1 MSTVQT
7 GPDRPPGSRPAPKWT
22 KLVDSW
28 LDDLAERYGL
38 GGGSR
43 NLLCRLVRC
52 LADAGWEYE
61 PRTIPARS
69 RRQLWERYLGY
80 DGHRYLDGLIAA
92 GLVAEHPGLGIE
104 VLRWG
109 ELVADTDKEKAD
121 RRKRAVADLR
131 GGSRRKAD
139 YIRAIYAASPLHDLP
154 GADIDRTNADIDRT
168 NADIDRTNADI
179 DRTRPAKTAP
189 ISLDHLDPLD
199 PAPPSDGADP
209 VRFDTAG
216 GEGNQKPGTDRR
228 HRIEALAEAS
238 QPATLE
244 ARRFHAQVL
253 DLLADLKVEEKARV
267 DKFIPNQPIRFRDSI
282 RAEVKADP
290 NLGDADNV
298 ARYRNDHPDADTST
312 LADLIWSDRPGASP
326 PIRPSPP
333 SPEVVAARRA
343 ANGVA
348 QAEAVDFQKAYK

>member
-61 PRTIPARS
+61 PRTIPAGS

-131 GGSRRKAD
+131 GGSRQKAD

-168 NADIDRTNADI
+168 
-179 DRTRPAKTAP
+179 RPAKTAP
-189 ISLDHLDPLD
+189 RSLDRLDPLD
-199 PAPPSDGADP
+199 PAPPPDGADP
-209 VRFDTAG
+209 VRFDTAS

-228 HRIEALAEAS
+228 HHIEALAEAS

-244 ARRFHAQVL
+244 AGKFHAQVL
-253 DLLADLKVEEKARV
+253 DQLTDRAVEAATAEG
-267 DKFIPNQPIRFRDSI
+267 IQIRSPAAFRNHKRSD
-282 RAEVKADP
+282 VKADP

-298 ARYRNDHPDADTST
+298 ARYRNDHPDADPST

-326 PIRPSPP
+326 PIRPGPP
-333 SPEVVAARRA
+333 SPEVVAARRT
-343 ANGVA
+343 ANGAA
-348 QAEAVDFQKAYK
+348 QAEAVDFQKAYE